1 MEAIAV
7 KRLLAS
13 AFLSL
18 IVSPVASAGDAGMA
32 SLGDLMIHDGWAR
45 ASIGKAPNS
54 AAYMTLMTHG
64 ETSDRLVA
72 VETSSADR
80 AELHHHVLENGIAKM
95 RQIEAIEIAPGE
107 PATLEPGGLHI
118 MLMGLTSKLEEGQM
132 LPLTLTFEK
141 AGDVTLEVPIKGLK
155 AGEQHSHGQNHGS

>member
-1 MEAIAV
+1 M
-7 KRLLAS
+7 KRVLAA

-18 IVSPVASAGDAGMA
+18 VLLPAASAGDAGMA
-32 SLGDLMIHDGWAR
+32 TVGDLMIHDGWAR

-64 ETSDRLVA
+64 ATADRLVA
-72 VETSSADR
+72 VETPAAAR
-80 AELHHHVLENGIAKM
+80 AELHHHVLEDGIARM

-118 MLMGLTSKLEEGQM
+118 MLMGLTGKLEEGAF
-132 LPLTLTFEK
+132 LPLTLTFEN
-141 AGDVTLEVPIKGLK
+141 AGHVTLEVPIKGLK
-155 AGEQHSHGQNHGS
+155 GGRQSSHGHNHGS